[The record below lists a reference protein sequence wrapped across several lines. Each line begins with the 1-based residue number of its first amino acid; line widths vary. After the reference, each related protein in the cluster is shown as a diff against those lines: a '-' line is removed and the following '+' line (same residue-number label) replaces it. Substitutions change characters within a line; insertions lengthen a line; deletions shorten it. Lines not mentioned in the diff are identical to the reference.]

1 MIEGGEGRERERES
15 ECVCVCVQTSM
26 ATAPVN
32 GQLEQQQ
39 QSGANKRADNQLAI
53 RTGEHTNGQTD
64 RRTVATALGAGK
76 CGYRA
81 ELGCTVTSST
91 DG

>member
-1 MIEGGEGRERERES
+1 MAKAEKEKEKVN
-15 ECVCVCVQTSM
+15 VCVCVQTSM

-39 QSGANKRADNQLAI
+39 QQSGANKRTDNQLAI

-76 CGYRA
+76 CSYRA
-81 ELGCTVTSST
+81 ELGCTVSSST

>member
-1 MIEGGEGRERERES
+1 M
-15 ECVCVCVQTSM
+15 CVCVCVQTSM

-32 GQLEQQQ
+32 GQLEQQSGAEQQ

-53 RTGEHTNGQTD
+53 RAGEHTNGQTD

-76 CGYRA
+76 CSYRA
-81 ELGCTVTSST
+81 ELGCTVSSST